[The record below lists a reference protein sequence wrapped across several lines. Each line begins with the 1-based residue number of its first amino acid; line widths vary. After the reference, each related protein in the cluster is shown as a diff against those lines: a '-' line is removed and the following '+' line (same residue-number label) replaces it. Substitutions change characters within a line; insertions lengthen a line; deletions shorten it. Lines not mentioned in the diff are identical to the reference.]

1 MFMVNGRP
9 VMDYQEYLR
18 EYGGAES
25 FPKGVPGGFFIYEA
39 GGDEKILFADENIL
53 RLYGC
58 STFQEFYEY
67 VGGSF
72 RGMVYPEDLE
82 KIQNEI
88 EAQTLFGEKRHDYVK
103 YRIKNKQGEIR
114 YVEDFGHLLH
124 GFGYKSYFYVFIV
137 DVDRNEFLNKSLS
150 SLAEAQARSL
160 DQGTDEL
167 TGLFNMTFFYQKIQ
181 TLISSPEGRR
191 IPLSIIHFDIPNFKL
206 FNERQGFKL
215 GDELLCELAKT
226 IRSEFMEDT
235 IARFS
240 DDHFVVCAEGQ
251 GEEIV
256 NKVGRVYKKM
266 LGLDDPSMRVRIK
279 AGIYYMD
286 DRCNEVGLACDHAR
300 LACNNIKGRH
310 DMFYFIYDEMLRE
323 KLRRQQYVID
333 NIDEALRQK
342 FITVYYQPVIR
353 VKTGQLCGF
362 EALVRWVDPE
372 MGRLFPSDFIT
383 TLEQYHLIHLLDRY
397 VINEVCR
404 DYRRLVDAG
413 MPVVP
418 VSVNLSRLDF
428 ELCDVYDMVE
438 KARTEFDVPSE
449 MLELEVTESALND
462 DATTLKTELTRL
474 KDAGYHIWLDDF
486 GSGYSSLNILTEYSF
501 NVIKL
506 DLVFLRSYD
515 HNPKTGA
522 LLGYIVKGVS
532 GMGLE
537 SLCEGVETEEH
548 FNFLKSIS
556 CDRAQ
561 GYYFSKPLPLDDV
574 TKLLK
579 DKGIEWEKQEN

>member
-1 MFMVNGRP
+1 M
-9 VMDYQEYLR
+9 
-18 EYGGAES
+18 
-25 FPKGVPGGFFIYEA
+25 
-39 GGDEKILFADENIL
+39 
-53 RLYGC
+53 
-58 STFQEFYEY
+58 
-67 VGGSF
+67 
-72 RGMVYPEDLE
+72 
-82 KIQNEI
+82 
-88 EAQTLFGEKRHDYVK
+88 H
-103 YRIKNKQGEIR
+103 
-114 YVEDFGHLLH
+114 
-124 GFGYKSYFYVFIV
+124 
-137 DVDRNEFLNKSLS
+137 
-150 SLAEAQARSL
+150 
-160 DQGTDEL
+160 
-167 TGLFNMTFFYQKIQ
+167 
-181 TLISSPEGRR
+181 
-191 IPLSIIHFDIPNFKL
+191 
-206 FNERQGFKL
+206 
-215 GDELLCELAKT
+215 
-226 IRSEFMEDT
+226 
-235 IARFS
+235 
-240 DDHFVVCAEGQ
+240 
-251 GEEIV
+251 
-256 NKVGRVYKKM
+256 
-266 LGLDDPSMRVRIK
+266 
-279 AGIYYMD
+279 
-286 DRCNEVGLACDHAR
+286 
-300 LACNNIKGRH
+300 
-310 DMFYFIYDEMLRE
+310 YFISDEMLRE
-323 KLRRQQYVID
+323 RLRRQQYVID
-333 NIDEALRQK
+333 NIDEALRRK
-342 FITVYYQPVIR
+342 YITVYYQPVIR

-561 GYYFSKPLPLDDV
+561 GYYFSKPLPLDEV
-574 TKLLK
+574 TKLLQ
-579 DKGIEWEKQEN
+579 DRGIEWEKQEN

>member
-1 MFMVNGRP
+1 
-9 VMDYQEYLR
+9 MDYQEYLR
-18 EYGGAES
+18 EYGGAEH

-58 STFQEFYEY
+58 STFQEFVEF

-72 RGMVYPEDLE
+72 KGMVYPEDLE

-88 EAQTLFGEKRHDYVK
+88 EAQTHFGEKRHDYVK

-124 GFGYKSYFYVFIV
+124 GVGYKSYFYVFIV

-167 TGLFNMTFFYQKIQ
+167 TGLFNMTFFYQKVQ

-191 IPLSIIHFDIPNFKL
+191 TLLSIIHFDIPNFKL

-215 GDELLCELAKT
+215 GDELLCNLAKT

-240 DDHFVVCAEGQ
+240 DDHFVVCAVGQ

-266 LGLDDPSMRVRIK
+266 LSLDDPNMRVRIK

-286 DRCNEVGLACDHAR
+286 GRCSEVGLACDHAR

-310 DMFYFIYDEMLRE
+310 DMYYFIYDEMLRE

-333 NIDEALRQK
+333 NIDDALRK
-342 FITVYYQPVIR
+342 RFITVYYQPVMR
-353 VKTGQLCGF
+353 VRTGQLCGY

-372 MGRLFPSDFIT
+372 MGRLFPSDFIG
-383 TLEQYHLIHLLDRY
+383 TLEQYHLIHLLDSY

-404 DYRRLVDAG
+404 DYRRLVDEG
-413 MPVVP
+413 KPVVP

-438 KARTEFDVPSE
+438 KARAEYDVPTE

-462 DATTLKTELTRL
+462 DASTLKKELTRL

-501 NVIKL
+501 DVLKL
-506 DLVFLRSYD
+506 DMVFMRSYD
-515 HNPKTGA
+515 HNPKTGT
-522 LLGYIVKGVS
+522 LLDYIIKGTV
-532 GMGLE
+532 GLGLE
-537 SLCEGVETEEH
+537 SLCEGVETEAH
-548 FNFLKSIS
+548 FNFLKSIN

-561 GYYFSKPLPLDDV
+561 GYYFSKPLPLDEV
-574 TKLLK
+574 TKLLQ
-579 DKGIEWEKQEN
+579 DKGIEWEQRKN

>member
-1 MFMVNGRP
+1 
-9 VMDYQEYLR
+9 MDYQEYLR
-18 EYGGAES
+18 EYGGAEH

-58 STFQEFYEY
+58 STFQEFVEF

-72 RGMVYPEDLE
+72 KGMVYPGDLE

-88 EAQTLFGEKRHDYVK
+88 QAQTLFGEKRHDYVK
-103 YRIKNKQGEIR
+103 YRIRNKQGEIR

-124 GFGYKSYFYVFIV
+124 GVGYKSYFYVFIV

-150 SLAEAQARSL
+150 SLAEVQARSL

-167 TGLFNMTFFYQKIQ
+167 TGLFNMTFFFQKVQSMIA
-181 TLISSPEGRR
+181 SPEGRR

-206 FNERQGFKL
+206 FNERQGFRL
-215 GDELLCELAKT
+215 GDELLCELART
-226 IRSEFMEDT
+226 IRSEFTSDT

-251 GEEIV
+251 GDDIV
-256 NKVGRVYKKM
+256 NKVGTVYKKM
-266 LGLDDPSMRVRIK
+266 LGLSDPNMRVRIK

-286 DRCNEVGLACDHAR
+286 DRCSEVGLACDHAR
-300 LACNNIKGRH
+300 LACNSIKGRH
-310 DMFYFIYDEMLRE
+310 DMYYFIYDEMLRE
-323 KLRRQQYVID
+323 RLRRQQYVID
-333 NIDEALRQK
+333 HIDEALSKRY
-342 FITVYYQPVIR
+342 ITVYYQPVIR
-353 VKTGQLCGF
+353 VQTGQLCGF

-372 MGRLFPSDFIT
+372 MGRLFPSDFIS
-383 TLEQYHLIHLLDRY
+383 TLEQYHLIHMLDRY
-397 VINEVCR
+397 VVQEVCR
-404 DYRRLVDAG
+404 DYRRLVDEG
-413 MPVVP
+413 KPVVP

-438 KARTEFDVPSE
+438 KARAEFDVPSE

-462 DATTLKTELTRL
+462 DASTLKTELTRL

-522 LLGYIVKGVS
+522 LLGYIVKGVG

-548 FNFLKSIS
+548 FNFLYSIN

-561 GYYFSKPLPLDDV
+561 GYFFSKPLPLDEV
-574 TKLLK
+574 TKLLQ
-579 DKGIEWEKQEN
+579 DRGIEWEKK